1 MPQIQKA
8 HVRGAL
14 LRAAAAELAESG
26 YEGATLASVAL
37 RAGTSIG
44 NLYKYFASKEELI
57 AEAVPPELVRQTEAL
72 LCRRIEAL
80 GAERDVARIQAGHP
94 YLAASEEL
102 IAFAVARRHELLF
115 LLRHAQGTAYSSFA
129 EDLAQ
134 GLTRMAV
141 AYGQRAYPEV
151 VFSAAGRRALVR
163 SYRGFLGSV
172 ASILAEERG
181 QRALRAAV
189 LRLTTYHL
197 AGMRAFFEAAA
208 RPTAEESP

>member
-8 HVRGAL
+8 HVRGAI
-14 LRAAAAELAESG
+14 LRAAAAELAEAG
-26 YEGATLASVAL
+26 YEGATLAAVAA

-57 AEAVPPELVRQTEAL
+57 AATVPPGLVQETEAL

-80 GAERDVARIQAGHP
+80 GAERDTSQIQAGHP
-94 YLAASEEL
+94 YLAASEALLEL
-102 IAFAVARRHELLF
+102 AVARRHELLF

-134 GLTRMAV
+134 SLTRLAL
-141 AYGQRAYPEV
+141 AYGRRAYPEV
-151 VFSAAGRRALVR
+151 VFSAAARRALAR
-163 SYRGFLGSV
+163 IYRVFLGSI

-181 QRALRAAV
+181 PRALRAAV

-197 AGMRAFFEAAA
+197 AGMRAFFEAAEGPA
-208 RPTAEESP
+208 AQEAP